1 MQEWRCISW
10 IYTCTRTTDYFW
22 WLARLTIMHYT
33 SIELNNS
40 KRRPQSDWLD
50 QFSTFGCSLLAQRRF
65 HSSFDQRPAK
75 PDTCAAVGM
84 DIVSQVL
91 GSTILLG
98 THIWYGPT
106 NHHTP
111 ARRQDPSPPVAILVS
126 HVDEIECSRR
136 RIDWPTDRHTG
147 ECEGGRG
154 FQAAN
159 NNNNIVVTR
168 PTLARYTIN
177 FSSKRQRSCFVV
189 EVVGISHRA
198 PSSQTVI
205 GKAPAKA
212 SRFCV

>member
-75 PDTCAAVGM
+75 PDTCAAAGM

-91 GSTILLG
+91 GLTILLG
-98 THIWYGPT
+98 TYKWYGPT

-136 RIDWPTDRHTG
+136 RIDWPTVRPG
-147 ECEGGRG
+147 SAREGGGFKQPTITTTSSSLGQHSLDPRSTSAARDRG
-154 FQAAN
+154 A
-159 NNNNIVVTR
+159 VLWWR
-168 PTLARYTIN
+168 W
-177 FSSKRQRSCFVV
+177 
-189 EVVGISHRA
+189 
-198 PSSQTVI
+198 
-205 GKAPAKA
+205 
-212 SRFCV
+212 